1 MGGNTGFGQDNF
13 DEHKLTGLYAGIISD
28 RKDPEGLGRV
38 RVQIPGIID
47 ESAWCLPKGSGA
59 GQWGSNIVP
68 PIGADVYI
76 QFVNGNIDR
85 PVYEAGWPGKP
96 DGEAETFPEFEDP
109 DVAVFGIGPFRLVID
124 NREDQETAVAKMV
137 RDVNGTEESMIE
149 FTLEKATNS
158 LKVFVQTAML
168 LEAGGLINIDANQV
182 QIRERVVLPINRPI
196 Q

>member
-1 MGGNTGFGQDNF
+1 MPEGSSFGEDNF
-13 DEHKLTGLYAGIISD
+13 DEHKLVGLYAGIIID
-28 RKDPEGLGRV
+28 RDDPEGLARV
-38 RVQIPGIID
+38 RVQIPGVID

-59 GQWGSNIVP
+59 PQYGANNVP
-68 PIGADVYI
+68 PMGADVYI

-85 PVYEAGWPGKP
+85 PVYEPGWPGKP
-96 DGEAETFPEFEDP
+96 AEGAETFPEFEDP

-137 RDVNGTEESMIE
+137 RDVNGTEESMVE

-158 LKVFVQTAML
+158 LKIFVQTALL
-168 LEAGGLINIDANQV
+168 LEAGGLIDIDANQV
-182 QIRERVVLPINRPI
+182 QIRQRVVLPTNRPI